1 MIGTSNVALQ
11 FGGRML
17 FSGADLQFTRGN
29 CYGIIGANGAG
40 KSTFLRILSG
50 ELEPTK
56 GEVYKTPKERLSVLK
71 QDHYAYDEY
80 TALRAVMMGNPELI
94 AVEDEKEALYAK
106 DEMTEE
112 DGVRACELEERYA
125 ELNGYTAES
134 DAEILL
140 NSLGIT
146 NEYHETPLA
155 ELPDTM
161 KLKVLLAQALFGEPD
176 ILLMDE
182 PTNGLDLTT
191 VNWLED
197 FLADLNST
205 VIVVSH
211 DRHFLNNVC
220 THIVDV
226 DFGKITMTVGNY
238 DFWFE
243 YTQIRQKQLRDQNKK
258 AELKVKELQEF
269 IARFSANASKS
280 KQATSR
286 KKLLDSIDVASM
298 PVSSRRFPFVAFEPK
313 RAVGNDLL
321 EVKNLS
327 KTIGGRLVLDDV
339 SFILRPREKVAF
351 VGADPIART
360 TLFKIL
366 SGELEP
372 DSGSYKWGVT
382 TSVSYLPQDNS
393 EYFDGHEEN
402 LVDWIRACSDLV
414 YESDVRSWLGRM
426 LFSGDEALKQVCVLS
441 GGERVR
447 CMLCRMMLSGAN
459 VLIMDEPTNHL
470 DLESITA
477 LNNGLIRFPE
487 AELIASRDHQLLST
501 TATRIIDVTTGS
513 FYDRLTTYDDY
524 LLEQNH

>member
-258 AELKVKELQEF
+258 AELKVK
-269 IARFSANASKS
+269 
-280 KQATSR
+280 
-286 KKLLDSIDVASM
+286 
-298 PVSSRRFPFVAFEPK
+298 
-313 RAVGNDLL
+313 
-321 EVKNLS
+321 
-327 KTIGGRLVLDDV
+327 
-339 SFILRPREKVAF
+339 
-351 VGADPIART
+351 
-360 TLFKIL
+360 
-366 SGELEP
+366 
-372 DSGSYKWGVT
+372 
-382 TSVSYLPQDNS
+382 
-393 EYFDGHEEN
+393 
-402 LVDWIRACSDLV
+402 
-414 YESDVRSWLGRM
+414 
-426 LFSGDEALKQVCVLS
+426 
-441 GGERVR
+441 
-447 CMLCRMMLSGAN
+447 
-459 VLIMDEPTNHL
+459 
-470 DLESITA
+470 
-477 LNNGLIRFPE
+477 
-487 AELIASRDHQLLST
+487 
-501 TATRIIDVTTGS
+501 
-513 FYDRLTTYDDY
+513 
-524 LLEQNH
+524 